1 MRTAEVGVDI
11 EIWVGVRM
19 DSEVR
24 IREEHPTA
32 LYLQNLPL
40 LLLQRAIQAH
50 LMPILFQW
58 ARESVTPL
66 QGLVEEEGEELM
78 MVMIRRKDPPTLHN
92 LQDTIQILLNV
103 QATMVR
109 VGIALISRTRIQDG
123 AVELEGILHL
133 VSATTIPPLLS
144 TLLETSSLLA
154 MDQAEAKETL
164 IMVVL
169 YPQETE

>member
-1 MRTAEVGVDI
+1 MRTVEVGVDI

-50 LMPILFQW
+50 LLPILFQW

-66 QGLVEEEGEELM
+66 QGLVKEEGEELM
-78 MVMIRRKDPPTLHN
+78 MDMIRRKDPPTLHN
-92 LQDTIQILLNV
+92 LQDTIQILPNV
-103 QATMVR
+103 QATMVW
-109 VGIALISRTRIQDG
+109 GSD
-123 AVELEGILHL
+123 
-133 VSATTIPPLLS
+133 
-144 TLLETSSLLA
+144 
-154 MDQAEAKETL
+154 
-164 IMVVL
+164 
-169 YPQETE
+169 